1 MSGRT
6 GIEDRLRSLRRAA
19 PSPDLRD
26 RILRAAG
33 DTPFERS
40 ALVER
45 IWASEALRWSWA
57 VAFVV
62 LIVANL
68 TAGAGGRPRPDVAAT
83 GALESGVAR
92 LTPQDR
98 TLIEG
103 ELRVEAPLLGLLAL
117 RLEAQREADAREQIR
132 LADAETTF

>member
-33 DTPFERS
+33 DAPLARS

-45 IWASEALRWSWA
+45 IWASGALRWSWA
-57 VAFVV
+57 AAFAV

-68 TAGAGGRPRPDVAAT
+68 SAGTGGRPRPDVAAA
-83 GALESGVAR
+83 GAPGSGAAR

-98 TLIEG
+98 ALIEG
-103 ELRVEAPLLGLLAL
+103 ELRVEAPLKGLLAL
-117 RLEAQREADAREQIR
+117 RLEAQRVPDAREQIR

>member
-6 GIEDRLRSLRRAA
+6 GIEDRFRSLRRAA
-19 PSPDLRD
+19 PSPDLRH

-33 DTPFERS
+33 DAPLERS

-45 IWASEALRWSWA
+45 IWASGALRWSWA

-68 TAGAGGRPRPDVAAT
+68 SVGTGGRPRPEVAAAVAT
-83 GALESGVAR
+83 EPGVAR
-92 LTPQDR
+92 LTPRDR
-98 TLIEG
+98 ALIEG
-103 ELRVEAPLLGLLAL
+103 ELRVEAPLKGLLAL
-117 RLEAQREADAREQIR
+117 RLEAQRGAGAREQIR
-132 LADAETTF
+132 LADAETAF